1 METSEIS
8 PVWFKS
14 DGRQHMADILSKN
27 AAYDKIFVLCDTNT
41 EKFCLP
47 YLKELF
53 KETSTAITLVIPAGE
68 KSKTTNQAE
77 IIWQKLIEYGATRQS
92 LLINLGGGMI
102 TDIGAFV
109 ATLFKR
115 GMPYIHIPT
124 TLLAMTDAAIGG
136 KNAVNI
142 LSYKN
147 QAGTFSFPVCT
158 YVDTEFLKTLSENEL
173 KNGFAEM
180 LKHGI
185 IYDKNYFMQL
195 AGNGN
200 FTSEDAIRSSV
211 EIKNE
216 IVKKDKYDRTER
228 KILNFGHTIGHAVE
242 SMMAAGGNEISHG
255 VAVAAGMI
263 CESYMAVS
271 KKMLSQEEFSII
283 ESAIRK
289 YFSFNFAFTY
299 DGIEKFLWAD
309 KKNTSGQLKFSL
321 PEKTG
326 KCSYDISV
334 EKSLVINAINKFSIP
349 EISNAG

>member
-14 DGRQHMADILSKN
+14 DGRQHMADILSKS

-53 KETSTAITLVIPAGE
+53 KETSTATVLVIAAGE
-68 KSKTTNQAE
+68 KNKTTDQAQT
-77 IIWQKLIEYGATRQS
+77 IWQKLIEHGATRQS

-102 TDIGAFV
+102 TDIGAFI

-136 KNAVNI
+136 KNAVNV

-158 YVDTEFLKTLSENEL
+158 YVDTAFLKTLSENEL

-195 AGNGN
+195 AENGH

-211 EIKNE
+211 EIKSE
-216 IVKKDKYDRTER
+216 IVKKDKYDRAER
-228 KILNFGHTIGHAVE
+228 KILNFGHTIGHALE
-242 SMMAAGGNEISHG
+242 SMMAANNNEISHG

-263 CESYMAVS
+263 CESHLAVS
-271 KKMLSQEEFSII
+271 KKMLAEPEAKKIEET
-283 ESAIRK
+283 IRK
-289 YFSFNFAFTY
+289 YFSFEFTFTCDSIRKY
-299 DGIEKFLWAD
+299 LWAD
-309 KKNTSGQLKFSL
+309 KKNSAGQLKFSL
-321 PEKTG
+321 PEKIG

-334 EKSLVINAINKFSIP
+334 EESSVINAINKFTIP